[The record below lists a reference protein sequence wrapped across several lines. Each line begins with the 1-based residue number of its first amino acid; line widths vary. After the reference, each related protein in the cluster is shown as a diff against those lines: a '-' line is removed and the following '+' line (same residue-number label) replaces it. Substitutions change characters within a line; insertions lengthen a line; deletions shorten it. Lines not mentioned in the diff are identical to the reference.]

1 MTMIFRQLKILA
13 SERHLSVL
21 LPKYCS
27 QIICDIT
34 LFLQGFPFGDFNLED
49 VMLPEDD
56 DMGIPSD
63 DDEDLEDEVTTE
75 TGFGCVVGEWAYL
88 VTIRTWRTSSTHSMS
103 YALLQK
109 MSRRIICVRQP
120 PAFTPFMPPSCGEH
134 HCLWWVM
141 HHTHTA
147 AVLDNL
153 PKVEAAKYDKLAGV
167 VRKII
172 SQVGV
177 SIRGGAT
184 SCMCPSPRHTAVAL
198 MRVYG

>member
-1 MTMIFRQLKILA
+1 MIFRQLKILA

-75 TGFGCVVGEWAYL
+75 TGFGCVVGEWAQL
-88 VTIRTWRTSSTHSMS
+88 LTVRAWRTSPAHSMS
-103 YALLQK
+103 SAPLQK
-109 MSRRIICVRQP
+109 MSRRTEYVMQP
-120 PAFTPFMPPSCGEH
+120 SAFTLFMPSACEEY
-134 HCLWWVM
+134 HCL
-141 HHTHTA
+141 
-147 AVLDNL
+147 
-153 PKVEAAKYDKLAGV
+153 
-167 VRKII
+167 
-172 SQVGV
+172 
-177 SIRGGAT
+177 
-184 SCMCPSPRHTAVAL
+184 
-198 MRVYG
+198 